1 MAGVITTRDE
11 LIEYLALYG
20 WMGSAQLGALD
31 GIFEGG
37 GGEPVPVT
45 VAGITDAGA
54 TGRAVLRS
62 ADAVAARTAMGAGTS
77 NLAIGTTA
85 TTALAGNTALL
96 AIGTTAT
103 TAKIGNYTPT
113 AAEVGT
119 ALKAKTQIA
128 ALTAVAVADATDLPT
143 AQALANANKAAINA
157 IIAALKA

>member
-31 GIFEGG
+31 GIFESGSGG
-37 GGEPVPVT
+37 DVT
-45 VAGITDAGA
+45 VAAITDAGA

-103 TAKIGNYTPT
+103 TAKAGNYTPT
-113 AAEVGT
+113 AVEVGT

-128 ALTAVAVADATDLPT
+128 ALAAVAVPDATDLAT

>member
-31 GIFEGG
+31 GIFES
-37 GGEPVPVT
+37 GGEGAVT

-62 ADAVAARTAMGAGTS
+62 ADAVAARAAMGAGTS
-77 NLAIGTTA
+77 NLTVGTTA
-85 TTALAGNTALL
+85 TTALAGNTTLL

-103 TAKIGNYTPT
+103 TAKAGNYTPT

-119 ALKAKTQIA
+119 ALKAKAQIA
-128 ALTAVAVADATDLPT
+128 ALAAVAVPDATDLPT

>member
-31 GIFEGG
+31 GIFESGSGG
-37 GGEPVPVT
+37 AVT
-45 VAGITDAGA
+45 VAAITDAGA

-103 TAKIGNYTPT
+103 TAKAGNYTPT

-128 ALTAVAVADATDLPT
+128 ALAAVAVPDATDLTT